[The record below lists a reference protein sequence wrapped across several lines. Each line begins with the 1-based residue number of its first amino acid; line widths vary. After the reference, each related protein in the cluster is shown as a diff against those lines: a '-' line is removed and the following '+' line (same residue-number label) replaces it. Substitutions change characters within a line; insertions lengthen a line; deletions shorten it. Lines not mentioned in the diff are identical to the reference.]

1 MQGHNSSCAQMNKQ
15 KKNNKSKEKK
25 GQAWA
30 WQQCVAW
37 RGLCSTGS
45 CPISK
50 GSPAPYS
57 LCIAWIIVSYAALY
71 GGCTVLSRDYM
82 RLNKGPTKVRRFYP
96 SSMSPPSLEAQS
108 SCFLRKAKASVV
120 IDTWLAT
127 FLGRGSLSWR
137 RALCMSHRCLSA
149 RYTCTAA
156 SSSSPPKPFFSFNQ
170 PSRFWPTVPATGV
183 LLQGSIIRQFPGEL
197 LMACRGPDK

>member
-1 MQGHNSSCAQMNKQ
+1 MSHPQ
-15 KKNNKSKEKK
+15 
-25 GQAWA
+25 
-30 WQQCVAW
+30 
-37 RGLCSTGS
+37 
-45 CPISK
+45 
-50 GSPAPYS
+50 GSPSNPYCCSS
-57 LCIAWIIVSYAALY
+57 LYKAWIIFSYAGA
-71 GGCTVLSRDYM
+71 CTVWRLYCAQPLYEAQQRSNKSLSLLPFLHVTSRSPS
-82 RLNKGPTKVRRFYP
+82 LLQAP
-96 SSMSPPSLEAQS
+96 SSCLW
-108 SCFLRKAKASVV
+108 KAKAFLV